1 MNTCFATSRLG
12 SSPRDPRWPGNPSST
27 THPADDSPFRSVNV
41 WETGKLSFC
50 SALLMFSLVDTH
62 LGHAQPVL
70 FISLCLQACLGLL
83 FPGSKQEQ
91 HEEAIDPHQE
101 TSRCFTFF
109 FLVASKRST
118 WKRTAD

>member
-41 WETGKLSFC
+41 WETG
-50 SALLMFSLVDTH
+50 
-62 LGHAQPVL
+62 
-70 FISLCLQACLGLL
+70 LL

-91 HEEAIDPHQE
+91 HKEAIDPHQE